1 MYDFPQ
7 DPKKISPRIRR
18 YERALRCEQECYGF
32 INDGAGKRYLLGAL
46 YLLMGDT
53 AGAVRSFAW
62 FAQTFPDDSGDPL
75 QYLCWTLALYRAG
88 ELEHATVKLRQT
100 MLSNLYLV
108 PRLLGLEQDH
118 IDLWYPSNLAEQ
130 RYSDEVPEE
139 VLMLWEPSALQW
151 AHTLYQSASMQGV
164 QRRSIAIYHQLK
176 TERPGPK
183 RSRLVAEAYRLQ
195 YRTLHSILRTFFE

>member
-1 MYDFPQ
+1 MYVFPQ
-7 DPKKISPRIRR
+7 DPTKIRARIRR
-18 YERALRCEQECYGF
+18 YERALRREQASYGF
-32 INDGAGKRYLLGAL
+32 INDGGGKRYLLGPL
-46 YLLMGDT
+46 YLLMSDT
-53 AGAVRSFAW
+53 AGALQSFAW

-118 IDLWYPSNLAEQ
+118 INMWSCSNLTEK

-139 VLMLWEPSALQW
+139 LFALWEPPALHW
-151 AHTLYQSASMQGV
+151 AYTVYQSAPMQRV
-164 QRRSIAIYHQLK
+164 RRRYMAI
-176 TERPGPK
+176 
-183 RSRLVAEAYRLQ
+183 
-195 YRTLHSILRTFFE
+195 